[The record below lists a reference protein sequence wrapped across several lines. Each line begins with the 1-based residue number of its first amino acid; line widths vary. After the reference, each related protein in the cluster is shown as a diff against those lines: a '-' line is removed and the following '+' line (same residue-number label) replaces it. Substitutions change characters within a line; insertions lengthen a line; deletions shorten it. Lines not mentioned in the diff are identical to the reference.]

1 MTSTRQNHSS
11 AAARG
16 LIERTS
22 RRTWAK
28 MLGLL
33 LVPLLV
39 AGVVLAIA
47 NRHDDNLGKVSGAIV
62 NLDQAVQING
72 QTVPMGRQLSAAL
85 VDRDDVNIDWVLADA
100 ASGEEGLDS
109 GEYAVLVTIPA
120 NFSAAATS
128 YSKTADQARQAT
140 IDIRTSD
147 ASSVADAVIARQIAE
162 QASTALNSTLTS
174 GYLENIY
181 VGFNTLGEQLTTMAN
196 GAAQLSSGA
205 SQLAAGVGSAA
216 DGAQQAGS
224 GMAQLDTA
232 GAELATGTTA
242 LAAGAGQLSTGVTKY
257 TDGVA
262 QLGTGITQLSGGL
275 ATLDSKLSS
284 ASGGMS
290 SEQQARIGQLKTG
303 AAQVA
308 SGAAGLSSGLGTYQA
323 TLDQWAAG
331 KNLPAQ
337 FTTALAKQ
345 SGAAV
350 TQCKV
355 QGSEQVTATTEAIK
369 QQIDDGITKL
379 PAQVDASLKSV
390 TEQQVATALAGYQQE
405 AAAVVNKEV
414 ADAVADALV
423 EQLVATGMTADQA
436 EQVATQVA
444 GAVAT
449 PVSKDVVSGI
459 TTQVNQG
466 LPADLTSQLTT
477 TLQTQVDS
485 GFEQVQGQ
493 IGDQVA
499 TQLDGM
505 CGQIGTAVT
514 QSATGGFSGGA
525 QAASTALSYKDAE
538 SGQSLRSGAT
548 ALASGAGQLS
558 KGVAQLVDGLPA
570 QIASQMKQLSDGVGK
585 LADGAAQLDSGAKQ
599 LTANSAQL
607 TSGAS
612 QLATGATT
620 LAGGLTQ
627 YTGGVHQARIGIE
640 QLASG
645 MGQLDD
651 GSTKLASGM
660 KTFADGVAKG
670 STQVP
675 TYTQSEREQLAKVVA
690 QPVEGDQRI
699 VTPLAATT
707 ALIDVLA
714 LWLGALATYLLVR
727 PIPRHAVSSSRSS
740 AALLAA
746 ALAPGAAVTTVQAL
760 VLGSVSGGLLDLSA
774 ESTAKLTAVLAI
786 SGLAFVALNH
796 ALAAWWGQAGRA
808 VATLLAVLTGIVGIT
823 TAVPS
828 ALTAL
833 EGFSPLH
840 PALAGIRGAIAEG
853 PGVTGAIGMA
863 LFWGM
868 LALAL
873 GHVAVARSRQLKASQ
888 VAVRRP
894 D

>member
-1 MTSTRQNHSS
+1 MSSTHQNHSS
-11 AAARG
+11 AAARS

-128 YSKTADQARQAT
+128 YSKTAAQAHQAT

-147 ASSVADAVIARQIAE
+147 ASSVADAVVARQIAE
-162 QASTALNSTLTS
+162 QASTALNATLTG

-181 VGFNTLGEQLTTMAN
+181 LGFNTMGQQLTTMAN
-196 GAAQLSSGA
+196 GATQLSSGA
-205 SQLAAGVGSAA
+205 AKLSSGVSKAS
-216 DGAQQAGS
+216 DGAQQAGD
-224 GMAQLDTA
+224 GMVKLDDA
-232 GAELATGTTA
+232 G
-242 LAAGAGQLSTGVTKY
+242 GQLNSGASQLSSGATQLSSGVTRY

-262 QLGTGITQLSGGL
+262 QLGTGIGQLSDGL
-275 ATLDSKLSS
+275 AKLDAGLS
-284 ASGGMS
+284 AGGGMS
-290 SEQQARIGQLKTG
+290 ATQQAQLNQLKAG
-303 AAQVA
+303 ARGVA
-308 SGAAGLSSGLGTYQA
+308 SGAAGLDKGLGTYQA
-323 TLDQWAAG
+323 TLDQWAQG
-331 KNLPAQ
+331 KNLPSQ
-337 FTTALAKQ
+337 FTTALAAQ
-345 SGAAV
+345 SAGAV

-355 QGSEQVTATTEAIK
+355 QGAQQVTKTTAQIK
-369 QQIDDGITKL
+369 QQIDQGITQL
-379 PAQVDASLKSV
+379 PAQVDAAMKAT
-390 TEQQVATALAGYQQE
+390 TEEQVADALAGYQKE
-405 AAAVVNKEV
+405 TAPVVNQQV
-414 ADAVADALV
+414 LAALV
-423 EQLVATGMTADQA
+423 KQLVATGMPADQA
-436 EQVATQVA
+436 KQVATQVA
-444 GAVAT
+444 GAIST
-449 PVSKDVVSGI
+449 PVSKEVVSGI
-459 TTQVNQG
+459 TKTVNQG
-466 LPADLTSQLTT
+466 LPDELNGQLTDA
-477 TLQTQVDS
+477 LKTQVDA
-485 GFEQVQGQ
+485 GFAQFQNQ
-493 IGDQVA
+493 IGATVQ
-499 TQLDGM
+499 TQLDGL
-505 CGQIGTAVT
+505 CGQIGTTVT
-514 QSATGGFSGGA
+514 RSATGGFQGGA
-525 QAASTALSYKDAE
+525 QAASAGLSYKDPK

-599 LTANSAQL
+599 LTANSSQL

-620 LAGGLTQ
+620 LAGVVTQ
-627 YTGGVHQARIGIE
+627 YTGGVHQARVGIE

-675 TYTQSEREQLAKVVA
+675 SYTQSEREQLAKVVA

-707 ALIDVLA
+707 ALIDVLV

-727 PIPRHAVSSSRSS
+727 PISRHAVSSSRSS

-760 VLGSVSGGLLDLSA
+760 VLGLVSGGLLDLSA
-774 ESTAKLTAVLAI
+774 GSTAKLTAVLAL

-808 VATLLAVLTGIVGIT
+808 VAALLAVLTGIVGIT

-863 LFWGM
+863 LFWGL

>member
-85 VDRDDVNIDWVLADA
+85 VDRDDANIDWVLADA

-128 YSKTADQARQAT
+128 YSKTADQAHQAT

-147 ASSVADAVIARQIAE
+147 ASSVADAVVARQIAE

-181 VGFNTLGEQLTTMAN
+181 VGFNTMGEQLTTMAN

-232 GAELATGTTA
+232 GAELATGATA

-275 ATLDSKLSS
+275 ATLDSKLSG

-290 SEQQARIGQLKTG
+290 SEQQAQLGQLKTG

-355 QGSEQVTATTEAIK
+355 QGAEQVTATTVAIK

-379 PAQVDASLKSV
+379 PAQADASMKSV
-390 TEQQVATALAGYQQE
+390 TEQQVSTALAGYQQE
-405 AAAVVNKEV
+405 AAGVVNKEV

-423 EQLVATGMTADQA
+423 ERQILTDEQAKGVAA
-436 EQVATQVA
+436 QVAA
-444 GAVAT
+444 AVAT

-459 TTQVNQG
+459 TTQVNKG
-466 LPADLTSQLTT
+466 LGTELASLLTT
-477 TLQTQVDS
+477 ALQTQVDS

-493 IGDQVA
+493 ISDQVA

-505 CGQIGTAVT
+505 CGQIGAAVT
-514 QSATGGFSGGA
+514 QSATGGFSGAA
-525 QAASTALSYKDAE
+525 QAASTALSYQDPE

-558 KGVAQLVDGLPA
+558 TGVAQLVDGLPA

-599 LTANSAQL
+599 LTANSSQL

-612 QLATGATT
+612 QLASGATT
-620 LAGGLTQ
+620 LAGGVTQ
-627 YTGGVHQARIGIE
+627 YAGGVHQARVGIE

-675 TYTQSEREQLAKVVA
+675 SYTQSEREQLAKVVA

-727 PIPRHAVSSSRSS
+727 PISRHAVSSSRSS

-760 VLGSVSGGLLDLSA
+760 VLGLVSGGLLDLSA
-774 ESTAKLTAVLAI
+774 GSTAKLTAVLAI

-888 VAVRRP
+888 VAVRRA

>member
-33 LVPLLV
+33 LVPLLI

-47 NRHDDNLGKVSGAIV
+47 NRHDGNLGKVSGAIV

-205 SQLAAGVGSAA
+205 SQLAAGVSSAA

-224 GMAQLDTA
+224 GMVQLDTA

-262 QLGTGITQLSGGL
+262 QLGTGIAQLSGGL

-290 SEQQARIGQLKTG
+290 SEQQAQLGQLKTG

-308 SGAAGLSSGLGTYQA
+308 GGAAGLSSGLGTYQA

-423 EQLVATGMTADQA
+423 EQQILTADQA

-477 TLQTQVDS
+477 ALQTQVDS

-493 IGDQVA
+493 ISDQVA

-525 QAASTALSYKDAE
+525 KAASTALSYKDPE

-599 LTANSAQL
+599 LTANSSQL

-620 LAGGLTQ
+620 LAGGVTQ
-627 YTGGVHQARIGIE
+627 YTGGVHQARLGIE

-675 TYTQSEREQLAKVVA
+675 SYTQSEREQLAKVVA

-727 PIPRHAVSSSRSS
+727 PISRHAVSSSRSS

-746 ALAPGAAVTTVQAL
+746 ALAPGAAVTSVQAL
-760 VLGSVSGGLLDLSA
+760 VLGLVSGGLLDLSA
-774 ESTAKLTAVLAI
+774 GSTAKLTAVLAV

-808 VATLLAVLTGIVGIT
+808 VAALLAVLTGIVGIT

-863 LFWGM
+863 LFWGT

>member
-1 MTSTRQNHSS
+1 MSSTHQNHSS

-85 VDRDDVNIDWVLADA
+85 VDRDDANIDWVLADA

-109 GEYAVLVTIPA
+109 GEYAVRVTIPA

-147 ASSVADAVIARQIAE
+147 ASSVADAVVARQIAE

-205 SQLAAGVGSAA
+205 SQLAVGVGSAA

-224 GMAQLDTA
+224 GMVQLDTA

-290 SEQQARIGQLKTG
+290 SEQQAQLGQLKTG

-308 SGAAGLSSGLGTYQA
+308 RGADGLSSGLGTYQA

-355 QGSEQVTATTEAIK
+355 QGSEQVTATTEVIK

-379 PAQVDASLKSV
+379 PAQVDASMKSV
-390 TEQQVATALAGYQQE
+390 TEQQVAAALAGYQQE
-405 AAAVVNKEV
+405 AAAVVNEQ
-414 ADAVADALV
+414 VADALAQ
-423 EQLVATGMTADQA
+423 QLVATGMTADQA
-436 EQVATQVA
+436 QQVATQVA

-459 TTQVNQG
+459 TTQVNKG
-466 LPADLTSQLTT
+466 LPAELTSQLTT
-477 TLQTQVDS
+477 ALQTQVDS

-493 IGDQVA
+493 ISDQVA

-525 QAASTALSYKDAE
+525 KAASTALSYKDPE

-599 LTANSAQL
+599 LTANSSQL

-620 LAGGLTQ
+620 LAGGVTQ
-627 YTGGVHQARIGIE
+627 YTGGVHQARGGIE

-675 TYTQSEREQLAKVVA
+675 SYTQSEREQLAKVVA

-707 ALIDVLA
+707 ALIDVLV

-727 PIPRHAVSSSRSS
+727 PISRHAVSSSRSS

-760 VLGSVSGGLLDLSA
+760 VLGLVSGGLLDLSA
-774 ESTAKLTAVLAI
+774 GSTAKLTAVLAL

-808 VATLLAVLTGIVGIT
+808 VAALLAVLTGIVGIT

-863 LFWGM
+863 LFWGL

-888 VAVRRP
+888 VAVRRI